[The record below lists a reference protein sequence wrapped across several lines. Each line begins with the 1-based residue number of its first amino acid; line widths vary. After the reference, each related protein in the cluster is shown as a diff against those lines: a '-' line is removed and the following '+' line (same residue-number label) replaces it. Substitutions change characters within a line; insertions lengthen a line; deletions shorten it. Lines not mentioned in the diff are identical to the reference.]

1 MKIEIVSG
9 IIIIITIIAFCFVV
23 VVAHI
28 DKNTPYNKIAK
39 EKTEP
44 VKTEIPVQR
53 IKCINQGERYCLE
66 YQVFKE
72 VNY

>member
-9 IIIIITIIAFCFVV
+9 IIIIITIIAFFVV
-23 VVAHI
+23 VVAYI

-53 IKCINQGERYCLE
+53 IKCINHGERYCLE

>member
-9 IIIIITIIAFCFVV
+9 IIIIIVIIVFFVV
-23 VVAHI
+23 VVSYI
-28 DKNTPYNKIAK
+28 DKNTPYDKIRK
-39 EKTEP
+39 EKTES

-53 IKCINQGERYCLE
+53 IKCINQGEKYCLE